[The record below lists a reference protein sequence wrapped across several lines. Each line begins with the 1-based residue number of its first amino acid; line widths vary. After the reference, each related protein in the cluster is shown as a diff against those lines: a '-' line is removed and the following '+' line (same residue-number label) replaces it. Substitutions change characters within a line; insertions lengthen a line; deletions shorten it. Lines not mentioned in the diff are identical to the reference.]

1 MHVRRVTAE
10 SNVLAPAPPSIAA
23 PEAGRRRLPSILGV
37 GFGVA
42 VAVGSMIGAGIL
54 RAPADV
60 AARLPTAPLF
70 LGVWV
75 IGGLYALLG
84 ANAMAELGTMRP
96 RSGGQ
101 YVFARHAFG
110 PFVGFVVGW
119 GDWVSSCGSVAVISL
134 VVADAAGALVPAL
147 APWATWTAL
156 AVVAVVTLLACAGAR
171 TGDRAQ
177 RTTSLLKGAVLLA
190 LVVACVVWAATHDR
204 GAAAVAPAPPR
215 GLSLLAALVVAL
227 QGVIFAYDGW
237 VGILYF
243 TEEVRDP
250 AREVPRSLFGGVAS
264 TLALYL
270 LVNVAFLAVLPLPD
284 IASSP
289 LAAATVAARVFGAHG
304 AAIVNGIVLLA
315 LPSAVIAN
323 LLMGS
328 RVAYALGRDDA
339 APAWLGGAS
348 AGGAPRA
355 AIVVSA
361 ALTAAFLLTGTFE
374 RVVAVCSFLFVAS
387 YAISFAALFLLRR
400 REPNTPR
407 PWRARGHP
415 WTTGLVLV
423 GSIAFLGGTVM
434 ADVRNGILAL
444 GFVVLSYPAFR
455 LLRRTGR
462 GSGGRT

>member
-1 MHVRRVTAE
+1 VPAE
-10 SNVLAPAPPSIAA
+10 PVVIAPTIAPPGVKASAA
-23 PEAGRRRLPSILGV
+23 ERRRLPSILGV

-60 AARLPTAPLF
+60 AARLPRPALF

-75 IGGLYALLG
+75 LGGLYALLG
-84 ANAMAELGTMRP
+84 ANAMAELGAMRP

-101 YVFARHAFG
+101 YVYARHAFG

-156 AVVAVVTLLACAGAR
+156 AVVAAVTLLACAGAR

-177 RTTSLLKGAVLLA
+177 RATSLLKGLVLLA
-190 LVVACVVWAATHDR
+190 LVVACLAY
-204 GAAAVAPAPPR
+204 AAAHGGVPASPTQVVRPR
-215 GLSLLAALVVAL
+215 VLPLLAALVVAL

-243 TEEVRDP
+243 GGEVRDP
-250 AREVPRSLFGGVAS
+250 AREVPRALFGGVLS
-264 TLALYL
+264 TMALYL
-270 LVNVAFLAVLPLPD
+270 LINAAFLAVLPLAA

-289 LAAATVAARVFGAHG
+289 LAAASVAARVFGGHG
-304 AAIVNGIVLLA
+304 AAVVNAVVVLA

-328 RVAYALGRDDA
+328 RVAYALGRDEA
-339 APAWLGGAS
+339 APGWLGGAS
-348 AGGAPRA
+348 AGGAPRP

-361 ALTAAFLLTGTFE
+361 ALVAAFLLTGTFE

-387 YAISFAALFLLRR
+387 YAISFAAVFLLRR
-400 REPNTPR
+400 REPDAPR

-415 WTTGLVLV
+415 WTTGAVLV
-423 GSIAFLGGTVM
+423 GSLAFLAGTVA
-434 ADVRNGILAL
+434 ADARNGLMAVGL
-444 GFVVLSYPAFR
+444 VVLSYPAFR
-455 LLRRTGR
+455 LLRRSR
-462 GSGGRT
+462 